1 MDRAIIRLIRKAG
14 AKSKLRSFLDVNEPQ
29 LVQFLQTLWQN
40 QGRAITY
47 KELREAILSG
57 EFSEDGILNGH
68 YAEKWLNEWRQD
80 YSRFVQKHMLPAWEK
95 AMEMSAR
102 ELPDSFPERL
112 TEWRFDPADTG
123 VQNWMRTHG
132 AAFVTNST
140 QTQLDG
146 LRAVLRHAGASGMNV
161 DELARVVR
169 PMVGLTVQQTEANL
183 KYYNALKDGGM
194 KEKKALEKSILYGQR
209 QHRYRGYN
217 IARTELAFAYNH
229 GALEGIRQ
237 AQKQGFIGAVVKKWV
252 TADDERACSTC
263 TSLDG
268 HKIALDEDF
277 NFYTRLTEPGIRLMP
292 PAHPSCRC
300 AVAFEEVAPGELGFA
315 PPVQQASNDI
325 IDEIQET
332 SSTIR
337 QDGHVDFADKK
348 SVIDRLRQAQKDFA
362 DLDFEKNCTI
372 TSDGKVWIA
381 SGEKGLVDSWA
392 IESAG
397 SSLEGSYSYHNHP
410 PKQTWYSFSAE
421 DVAFFICS
429 GADFSM
435 ASDHIYEYN
444 MRRTEKTVAKSHDEV
459 YHRFKEI
466 EDGSVM
472 EMKYYE
478 IIDPDLDGFHEV
490 MKILSRELGFE
501 YEREKKN

>member
-29 LVQFLQTLWQN
+29 LVKFLQTLWQN

-57 EFSEDGILNGH
+57 EFSVDGVVNGH

-80 YSRFVQKHMLPAWEK
+80 YSRFVQEHMLPTWEK
-95 AMEMSAR
+95 AMETSAR

-112 TEWRFDPADTG
+112 SEWRFNPADTG
-123 VQNWMRTHG
+123 VRSWMRTHG

-146 LRAVLRHAGASGMNV
+146 LRAVLRHAGASGMSV

-183 KYYNALKDGGM
+183 KYYNTLVDGGM

-217 IARTELAFAYNH
+217 IARTELAFAYNR

-237 AQKQGFIGAVVKKWV
+237 AQRQGLIGAVIKRWV
-252 TADDERACSTC
+252 TADDERTC
-263 TSLDG
+263 NTCGNLDG

-277 NFYTRLTEPGIRLMP
+277 NFYTRLMEPGIHLVP

-300 AVAFEEVAPGELGFA
+300 AVAFEEAAPGELGFT
-315 PPVQQASNDI
+315 PPVPEASPIDVITEFTTNEVRITPSEKERTESLTTNSKAPIIYTETDLYNFALDYNRSRANNMISAFTPFEDYVKYKRLIDSEIVGLTTADGIEIKGQTKHFIERVFGTTQDPKTGRPRSGVDIDVI
-325 IDEIQET
+325 IDALKNPVKIVPHGDSIQYR
-332 SSTIR
+332 S
-337 QDGHVDFADKK
+337 
-348 SVIDRLRQAQKDFA
+348 AQCFVSINPQTGM
-362 DLDFEKNCTI
+362 LIQTNPNTRRF
-372 TSDGKVWIA
+372 SDA
-381 SGEKGLVDSWA
+381 
-392 IESAG
+392 
-397 SSLEGSYSYHNHP
+397 
-410 PKQTWYSFSAE
+410 
-421 DVAFFICS
+421 
-429 GADFSM
+429 
-435 ASDHIYEYN
+435 
-444 MRRTEKTVAKSHDEV
+444 
-459 YHRFKEI
+459 
-466 EDGSVM
+466 
-472 EMKYYE
+472 
-478 IIDPDLDGFHEV
+478 
-490 MKILSRELGFE
+490 
-501 YEREKKN
+501 